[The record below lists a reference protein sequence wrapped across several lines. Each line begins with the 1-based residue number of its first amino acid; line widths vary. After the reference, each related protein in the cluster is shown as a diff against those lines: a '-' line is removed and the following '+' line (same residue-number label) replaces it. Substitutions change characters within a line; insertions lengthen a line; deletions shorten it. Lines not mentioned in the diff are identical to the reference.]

1 MRSGPMRTE
10 HAASARRRETYVA
23 KAGQVERNW
32 KIVDAEGISLGR
44 LSADIAVVLM
54 GKHRPEY
61 TPHVDTGDNV
71 IVINA
76 SKVGLSGNKAEG
88 KLKYHYTGYPG
99 GLKAETFGRVRDRK
113 PESLIEDAVRRM
125 LPKSRLGRVMLKK
138 LKVFPGAEHPYQSQ
152 QPETMKV

>member
-1 MRSGPMRTE
+1 MRTE

-23 KAGQVERNW
+23 KPGQVQRHW
-32 KIVDAEGISLGR
+32 KIVDAEGVSLGR
-44 LSADIAVVLM
+44 LAADIAVVLM

-61 TPHVDTGDNV
+61 TPHIDTGDHV

-76 SKVGLSGNKAEG
+76 GKVGLTGKKAQN
-88 KLKYHYTGYPG
+88 KLKYHYTGFPG
-99 GLKAETFGRVRDRK
+99 GLKAETFGRIRDRK
-113 PESLIEDAVRRM
+113 PEALVEDAVRRM

-138 LKVFPGAEHPYQSQ
+138 LKVFPGAEHTFQAQ